1 MSNPLVRIL
10 AVVDD
15 AIAMLERAALA
26 IGVLGMTIVNV
37 ANVIMRNIFDAS
49 LAFANEINMA
59 LIVMVTFLGVG
70 FAARQGR
77 HIRMT
82 AIYDAFGHRIRKA
95 LMIIMALVTALLLFI
110 LAVHAA
116 RYAWNTWR
124 IGTVTPALR
133 IPLGLIYATAPVGL
147 ALGGVQYVL
156 TAMRNIAEHDV
167 YESFTHKD
175 EYDDSPDTGPA
186 RI

>member
-15 AIAMLERAALA
+15 SVAMLERIALA
-26 IGVLGMTIVNV
+26 AGVLGMTLVNV
-37 ANVIMRNIFDAS
+37 ANVIMRNFFDAS

-59 LIVMVTFLGVG
+59 LI
-70 FAARQGR
+70 
-77 HIRMT
+77 
-82 AIYDAFGHRIRKA
+82 
-95 LMIIMALVTALLLFI
+95 TALLLFV
-110 LAVHAA
+110 LAFHAT
-116 RYAWNTWR
+116 RYAWNTWQ

-167 YESFTHKD
+167 YESFTQKD